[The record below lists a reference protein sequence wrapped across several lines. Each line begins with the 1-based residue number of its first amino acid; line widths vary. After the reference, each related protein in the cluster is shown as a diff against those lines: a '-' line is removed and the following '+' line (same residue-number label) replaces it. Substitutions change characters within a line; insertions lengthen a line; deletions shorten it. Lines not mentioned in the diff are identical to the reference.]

1 MCRPTTKNPRGESA
15 RTGLAEER
23 REGEGRQR
31 GGIRRRKPHPF
42 KSKRDYSVARKGEE
56 GEKKEEL
63 KKKRKKETG
72 REEGERAIKKER

>member
-1 MCRPTTKNPRGESA
+1 MKERPRG
-15 RTGLAEER
+15 G
-23 REGEGRQR
+23 
-31 GGIRRRKPHPF
+31 RRKRKLHPF
-42 KSKRDYSVARKGEE
+42 KSKWDTGARKGEE